1 MQSLRSHILNMFLSQ
16 TFFKERNITGT
27 VENFYAPPISH
38 SLLRL
43 PRANTI
49 MNLVF
54 ISFMHDF
61 YFSYMPMNP

>member
-1 MQSLRSHILNMFLSQ
+1 MIEVQIQGEYIQLNQFLK
-16 TFFKERNITGT
+16 KENITGT
-27 VENFYAPPISH
+27 VENFYAPPIFY
-38 SLLRL
+38 SLLLL

-61 YFSYMPMNP
+61 YFYYMPMNP